1 MCLLDFLRD
10 LDRRKVLRQFVVKRV
25 VAMLDAEQLQI
36 LLRVRTICVVLV
48 DASHAQQVLQIRL
61 LCVLIEVFKIADDHK
76 VTIRFAF

>member
-36 LLRVRTICVVLV
+36 LLWVRTIRAVLV
-48 DASHAQQVLQIRL
+48 DTSHAQKVLQIRL